1 MNKARGK
8 PPQKARDRAAPKKPS
23 RSSADHQRGPRKPA
37 GAPRAKE
44 APKQASNAPAKGDS
58 WVFRCAP
65 GLSKTLQAELR
76 HRALLRQDDR
86 LDVLWQRNHDL
97 VFAPKLL
104 GPPKRGDVRIAE
116 EVHRCL
122 IYGRYKITPSQLDR
136 LAQQLTARDR
146 RWRIVATADGNHFDR
161 RDILRWLIK
170 ELGRRGVQ
178 VSENAARTCF
188 LFCIDQAYYA
198 CALESRAEDVAE
210 RERREAERE
219 GSLPPPVAAAMAFL
233 GRARDDDTILDPVCG
248 SGTLL
253 AEARALAPN
262 ARLHGLDSDAR
273 AVKAA
278 RRNLSQSE
286 RIRIEQGD
294 ARESELPD
302 ASVSLVLANLPFG
315 KQHGDVAENRTL
327 YGEILRELRRVA
339 APSGFRAVLM
349 AADADLLSEAARA
362 QGFKIGRK
370 VPVRLRGEAAT
381 ILVVE

>member
-1 MNKARGK
+1 M
-8 PPQKARDRAAPKKPS
+8 
-23 RSSADHQRGPRKPA
+23 
-37 GAPRAKE
+37 
-44 APKQASNAPAKGDS
+44 
-58 WVFRCAP
+58 FRCAP

-76 HRALLRQDDR
+76 HRTLLRQDDR

-97 VFAPKLL
+97 VFAPRLQS
-104 GPPKRGDVRIAE
+104 PPKRGDVRIAE

-136 LAQQLTARDR
+136 LAQQLLARDR
-146 RWRIVATADGNHFDR
+146 RWRIVATADGSHFDR

-178 VSENAARTCF
+178 VSDTAGRTCF
-188 LFCIDQAYYA
+188 LFCIEQAYYA

-233 GRARDDDTILDPVCG
+233 GRPRESETILDPVCG

-253 AEARALAPN
+253 AEVRALAPG

-273 AVKAA
+273 AVKTA
-278 RRNLSQSE
+278 RRNLSGSE
-286 RIRIEQGD
+286 GVRIEHGD
-294 ARESELPD
+294 ARETGLPD

-315 KQHGDVAENRTL
+315 KQHGDVSENRTL
-327 YGEILRELRRVA
+327 YGEILHELRRVA
-339 APSGFRAVLM
+339 APSHFRAILL

-362 QGFKIGRK
+362 QGFKVARTI
-370 VPVRLRGEAAT
+370 PVRLRGEAAS
-381 ILVVE
+381 ILVLE